1 MDRAKLMIS
10 ILSWNVCGIGDR
22 DKCDSVR
29 LAYPRLPPFVI
40 CLQETKLSGINH
52 FKAAT
57 FLPGMHSASFSSLN
71 SDGASSGIL
80 TAWNTSV
87 LVLLDSTPR
96 QYTLTTSFMLPASG
110 LYLTIT
116 NCYGPCHQRRS
127 QPKILGGAGRQWAA
141 GGARQTGTAGGF
153 PAAGGARQAVPGGRR
168 GAAGG
173 SRRLAGAAA
182 PPCGMG
188 GSATAYNPYLDQVGQ

>member
-1 MDRAKLMIS
+1 MIS
-10 ILSWNVCGIGDR
+10 ILSWNVCGMGDR

-40 CLQETKLSGINH
+40 CLQETKLSDINH

-80 TAWNTSV
+80 TDWNTSV

-116 NCYGPCHQRRS
+116 NCYGPCHHAAKSAFLDELCLIHAGIQGAWVD
-127 QPKILGGAGRQWAA
+127 LGD
-141 GGARQTGTAGGF
+141 
-153 PAAGGARQAVPGGRR
+153 
-168 GAAGG
+168 
-173 SRRLAGAAA
+173 LHH
-182 PPCGMG
+182 
-188 GSATAYNPYLDQVGQ
+188 